1 MSRAHIP
8 DGVWPVMLTP
18 FNRDRSIDWGGVD
31 ALTEWYLGAGV
42 AGLFAVSQS
51 SEMYALD
58 DRERLR
64 LAERVV
70 KTANGRV
77 PVIASG
83 TFGGDIAG
91 QAAFVRRVA
100 ETGVQ
105 AVVAITSV
113 LAAEGEGDDAW
124 CASAGRLLD
133 LTGEVP
139 LGLYE
144 CPLPYKR
151 TLSPAVLAWAAATGR
166 FVFHKDTCLEIGR
179 IRAKIAA
186 TAGTPLRFFNA
197 EMSSLSD
204 SLAAGGHGFSG
215 IAANLYPELLV
226 WLCANWSAPAA
237 RRLQLLLSVAEMT
250 AEHKYPASAKLFLG
264 ETRRVAIS
272 PACRVDVSPLTEHDR
287 RAVAHLAEYLQGLEL
302 PGADASGGAER
313 RRWPS
318 L

>member
-1 MSRAHIP
+1 MTQAHIP

-31 ALTEWYLGAGV
+31 ALTDWYIGAGV

-51 SEMYALD
+51 SEMYALGD
-58 DRERLR
+58 QERLR

-83 TFGGDIAG
+83 TFGGDLPG
-91 QAAFVRRVA
+91 QAASVRRVA
-100 ETGVQ
+100 DTGVR

-113 LAAEGEGDDAW
+113 LAAEDEGDDAW
-124 CASAGRLLD
+124 CASADRLLD
-133 LTGEVP
+133 LTGDIP

-151 TLSPAVLAWAAATGR
+151 TLSPAALAWAASTGR
-166 FVFHKDTCLEIGR
+166 FVFHKDTCLEIGE
-179 IRAKIAA
+179 ISAKIAA
-186 TAGTPLRFFNA
+186 TTGTPLKFFNA
-197 EMSSLSD
+197 EISSLSH

-215 IAANLYPELLV
+215 IAANFYPELLV
-226 WLCANWSAPAA
+226 WLCGNWSAPEA

-250 AEHKYPASAKLFLG
+250 AEHKYPASAKFFLR
-264 ETRRVAIS
+264 ETRRLAIS
-272 PACRVDVSPLTEHDR
+272 SVCRVDGAAMTERDR
-287 RAVAHLAEYLQGLEL
+287 RTVSHLAEYLQGLDQ
-302 PGADASGGAER
+302 PIAYASVGADHRSRPWA
-313 RRWPS
+313 
-318 L
+318 